1 MFGKIAD
8 KLNKKIQKSEEEITF
23 KKYDDEADDIATVKS
38 EPSGST
44 LTADESEK
52 DSSIIFKVVKPQS
65 FEDVSTIADYL
76 IDGCTVVLNT
86 ELLETTV
93 RYRMLD
99 FLNGV
104 TYTTDGD
111 IKLLGKKRLLVRDS
125 NDNRYQ
131 VGDIANLSKASIKKI
146 YSYL

>member
-52 DSSIIFKVVKPQS
+52 DSSIKFKLVKPQG
-65 FEDVSTIADYL
+65 FDEVGKIADHL
-76 IDGCTVVLNT
+76 IEGCTVVLNT
-86 ELLETTV
+86 ELLDMPTC
-93 RYRMLD
+93 RRMLD

-104 TYTTDGD
+104 TYTTDGF
-111 IKLLGKKRLLVRDS
+111 INPVA
-125 NDNRYQ
+125 
-131 VGDIANLSKASIKKI
+131 ANTFIITPHNVDVSDESEE
-146 YSYL
+146 